1 MAVPRVFISSTYYD
15 LKEVRNIIGNFVANM
30 GYEAIMHERTGV
42 AYTQDKPL
50 EEDCYHELASCDIVV
65 CVIGSKFGSKSSR
78 NELSVTMN
86 EIQNAIKHKKKVY
99 IFIAKDVF
107 IENRTYEKNKD
118 NTSFKSAYTDDL
130 RIHAFILE
138 LRTNVKIHVVE
149 SFETTD
155 DIVRIL
161 KNQFAGL
168 FQNLLARDA
177 SVTESK
183 TVLDLDQTAVQIREL
198 VDALREEKESFFT
211 HFDGTI
217 FTENQTL
224 KQIKKHLGMNTAS
237 FYAKNVDDLDDFMTA
252 IGFLINYDLGID
264 DERKYVRQDGLTTY
278 TLTLKIT
285 LFDENGKLK
294 DIRNRSELE
303 TSIIWEENTLK
314 DDDLPF

>member
-15 LKEVRNIIGNFVANM
+15 LKEVRNTIGNFVTNM
-30 GYEAIMHERTGV
+30 GYEAIMHERAGV

-99 IFIAKDVF
+99 IFVAKDVF
-107 IENRTYEKNKD
+107 IENKTYEQNKD

-217 FTENQTL
+217 FAENQTL
-224 KQIKKHLGMNTAS
+224 KCIKKYLGMNTSS

-252 IGFLINYDLGID
+252 VGFLISNDLEID
-264 DERKYVRQDGLTTY
+264 DERKYTRQDGLTTY

-294 DIRNRSELE
+294 DIRNKTELE
-303 TSIIWEENTLK
+303 TSIIWEEKASK

>member
-15 LKEVRNIIGNFVANM
+15 LKEVRNTIGNFVTNM
-30 GYEAIMHERTGV
+30 GYEAIMHERSGV
-42 AYTQDKPL
+42 AYIQDKPL

-65 CVIGSKFGSKSSR
+65 CVIGSKFGSKSSL
-78 NELSVTMN
+78 NDLSVTMN
-86 EIQNAIKHKKKVY
+86 EIQNAIKYKKKVY
-99 IFIAKDVF
+99 IFIARDVF
-107 IENRTYEKNKD
+107 IENRTYEQNKD

-130 RIHAFILE
+130 RIHAFIFE
-138 LRTNVKIHVVE
+138 LRNNVKIHVVE

-168 FQNLLARDA
+168 FQNLLSKDA
-177 SVTESK
+177 SISESK
-183 TVLDLDQTAVQIREL
+183 TVLDLDKTAIEIREL
-198 VDALREEKESFFT
+198 VDELKTEKESFFT

-217 FTENQTL
+217 FAENQTL
-224 KQIKKHLGMNTAS
+224 RHVKKHLGMSTSS

-252 IGFLINYDLGID
+252 IGFLVSDDLEID
-264 DERKYVRQDGLTTY
+264 DERKYIRQDGLITY

-294 DIRNRSELE
+294 DIRNKTELE
-303 TSIIWEENTLK
+303 KSIIWEESTIK

>member
-15 LKEVRNIIGNFVANM
+15 LKEVRNTIGNFVTNM
-30 GYEAIMHERTGV
+30 GYEAIMHERAGV

-78 NELSVTMN
+78 NELSITMN

-107 IENRTYEKNKD
+107 IENRTYEQNKD

-183 TVLDLDQTAVQIREL
+183 TVLNLDQTAVQIREL
-198 VDALREEKESFFT
+198 VEALREEKEAFFT

-217 FTENQTL
+217 FAENQTL
-224 KQIKKHLGMNTAS
+224 KHIKKHLGMSTSS

-252 IGFLINYDLGID
+252 IGFLLSDDLEID
-264 DERKYVRQDGLTTY
+264 DERKYIRQNGLTTY

-294 DIRNRSELE
+294 DIRNKSELE
-303 TSIIWEENTLK
+303 TSIIWKENTFK

>member
-15 LKEVRNIIGNFVANM
+15 LKEVRNTIGNFVANL
-30 GYEAIMHERTGV
+30 GYEAIMHERAGV

-107 IENRTYEKNKD
+107 IENRTYEQNKD
-118 NTSFKSAYTDDL
+118 NSSFKSAYTDDL

-138 LRTNVKIHVVE
+138 LRSNVKIHVVE
-149 SFETTD
+149 SFDTTD

-183 TVLDLDQTAVQIREL
+183 TVLDLDQTAIEIREL
-198 VDALREEKESFFT
+198 VNSLKSEKESFFT
-211 HFDGTI
+211 PTKSR
-217 FTENQTL
+217 TL
-224 KQIKKHLGMNTAS
+224 KN
-237 FYAKNVDDLDDFMTA
+237 
-252 IGFLINYDLGID
+252 
-264 DERKYVRQDGLTTY
+264 
-278 TLTLKIT
+278 
-285 LFDENGKLK
+285 
-294 DIRNRSELE
+294 DI
-303 TSIIWEENTLK
+303 I
-314 DDDLPF
+314 